1 MAASALRPLALYR
14 SILVAHRR
22 FLPPTVRS
30 PLVFAPPPLRQGFAV
45 RLRLD
50 VAAAVSVAQ
59 HRPLGDAYVK
69 EEFRNHVS
77 ATPAQTKVFLEEWS
91 GYLQMLR
98 QQSDAGEFGAQ
109 LTSRELEEMNDEQR
123 QQVRA
128 PLGRLPLDASPPPAD
143 FRCVQLME
151 LRSAAYDPK
160 S

>member
-1 MAASALRPLALYR
+1 MW
-14 SILVAHRR
+14 
-22 FLPPTVRS
+22 LP
-30 PLVFAPPPLRQGFAV
+30 
-45 RLRLD
+45 
-50 VAAAVSVAQ
+50 VSVAQ

-98 QQSDAGEFGAQ
+98 QQSEAGEFGAQ

-143 FRCVQLME
+143 FRCAQLME